1 MIEFLLLAGG
11 LSILTV
17 GADLLVRGASAVAL
31 RIGLSEIVVGLTV
44 VAFGTSA
51 PELAVSLKAA
61 LGGQGDISVGNIV
74 GSNIFNVAAI
84 LGISAMVC
92 PLVVHLGIVRR
103 DMPVLIGC
111 SIGFIAFLSFG
122 GGIGRGEGTVLV
134 AVLLAYVGWSIRQGR
149 KLPTTDETV
158 TPKAP
163 TSLWLSIGL
172 VLVGLAMLVFGARL
186 FVDGAVGIA
195 RDLGWSEAVIGL
207 TIVAA
212 GTSMPELATSVV
224 AALRKQTDI
233 AVGNVVGSNIFNL
246 LCIGG
251 ITATVEP
258 LRAGGIGWLD
268 LGAMF
273 VASLILIPLM
283 RTGFRLERW
292 EGGVLF
298 AMFVGYLWAIWP

>member
-1 MIEFLLLAGG
+1 MMEVLVLAGG
-11 LSILTV
+11 LVILTF

-31 RIGLSEIVVGLTV
+31 RVGLSEIVVGLTV

-92 PLVVHLGIVRR
+92 PLVVHLEIVRR
-103 DMPVLIGC
+103 DMPAMTGC
-111 SIGFIAFLSFG
+111 SLAFILFLSTG
-122 GGIGRGEGTVLV
+122 SGIARWEGFVLV
-134 AVLLAYVGWSIRQGR
+134 LALLAYVGWSIRQGR
-149 KLPTTDETV
+149 KLPDPVEDV
-158 TPKAP
+158 APKASS
-163 TSLWLSIGL
+163 SLWLSIGL
-172 VLVGLAMLVFGARL
+172 VLVGFVMLVFGAKL

-195 RDLGWSEAVIGL
+195 RELGWSEAVIGL

-224 AALRKQTDI
+224 AALKKQTDI

-251 ITATVEP
+251 ITAVVEP
-258 LRAGGIGWLD
+258 LPSGGIGWLD
-268 LGAMF
+268 LGAML
-273 VASLILIPLM
+273 VTTLILLPLM
-283 RTGFRLERW
+283 RTGFRLDRW
-292 EGGVLF
+292 EGGVLLSIF
-298 AMFVGYLWAIWP
+298 AGYLWAIWP